1 MSLAPVRSQDADRK
15 GKGPGV
21 DPGDPFDPAD
31 SCLLMWPQCC
41 PCLLLDLYV
50 ILFNSFLKMSIVSS
64 RFQGTWDVY
73 SLIIGFYIFL
83 KRNICHLKFL

>member
-31 SCLLMWPQCC
+31 SCLLKWPQCL
-41 PCLLLDLYV
+41 PLS
-50 ILFNSFLKMSIVSS
+50 SFGPLCNFI
-64 RFQGTWDVY
+64 
-73 SLIIGFYIFL
+73 
-83 KRNICHLKFL
+83 